1 MVARLCGGHLAD
13 DGGEV
18 LELRGVELRHRVLQQ
33 DVIED
38 GVEPIECLQ
47 FFLGLRQRLFE
58 LDGVLATRLGRLEKC
73 LQTVAALARL
83 QAFQLGLLVRQLVP
97 QLRDRRHICRC
108 SLYDGCGQA
117 LSVVDLTADPVQ
129 HLSEWIE

>member
-1 MVARLCGGHLAD
+1 M
-13 DGGEV
+13 
-18 LELRGVELRHRVLQQ
+18 ELRHRVFQQ
-33 DVIED
+33 DVVED
-38 GVEPIECLQ
+38 RVEAFECLQ
-47 FFLGLRQRLFE
+47 FFLGLRERLFE
-58 LDGVLATRLGRLEKC
+58 LDSVLATRLGRLEKS

-83 QAFQLGLLVRQLVP
+83 QAFQLGRLVRQLVP

-117 LSVVDLTADPVQ
+117 LSVVNLTADPVK